1 MLSLRGFAL
10 CDLEAPGWG
19 EPWFPHSAVLLFF
32 SQIFSL
38 VARLLS
44 PYQCYLMCKAIFFCS
59 VLYMAPCCMQCF
71 PCFCFCL
78 LLFCLFCFLFCS
90 VVFLVWSPFLF
101 HCMTTAYMTVYWSF
115 ISTIFAAHQQWASS
129 LMISRSPCMG
139 SRVLDE
145 PSAEALAT
153 VSSSNHVRRRNFTPI
168 ALFESVTLMYIL
180 GEGYG
185 TSGDHPRWDK
195 NIDIE
200 TRDKRRQ
207 DPRKGGH
214 AI

>member
-1 MLSLRGFAL
+1 
-10 CDLEAPGWG
+10 
-19 EPWFPHSAVLLFF
+19 
-32 SQIFSL
+32 
-38 VARLLS
+38 
-44 PYQCYLMCKAIFFCS
+44 
-59 VLYMAPCCMQCF
+59 
-71 PCFCFCL
+71 
-78 LLFCLFCFLFCS
+78 
-90 VVFLVWSPFLF
+90 
-101 HCMTTAYMTVYWSF
+101 
-115 ISTIFAAHQQWASS
+115 
-129 LMISRSPCMG
+129 MG